1 MNRFRLRWRVFG
13 QDHPDPT
20 GETEMTTFT
29 RIITVLAV
37 LASPLALA
45 QYPQSAA
52 QSKGHWQE
60 APQQVRWQ
68 QDPRQYPQ
76 QGQWQQNPQSGT
88 WQQQPQHPQQPGGWQ
103 PPRQA
108 PQPGHWQQPSPQQ
121 RPHGQWQQQPGPGGG
136 PAQQGNPL
144 QQLMSMERQ
153 DMGVPPQSS
162 LKNGNMGGPTPASI
176 PGGRVITTPEV
187 LQALNNPQAGVIVLD
202 VLGAQQRLPNAV
214 NVVDAS
220 AGGSFDDRT
229 QSQFENQLRQLTN
242 GRKDVPMILYCS
254 SINCWMS
261 YNAALRAIHAG
272 YTSVYWYRGGLE
284 AWNTMAQMSMQYG
297 NARPQGANW

>member
-1 MNRFRLRWRVFG
+1 
-13 QDHPDPT
+13 
-20 GETEMTTFT
+20 MTTFT
-29 RIITVLAV
+29 RILTVLA
-37 LASPLALA
+37 LLTSPLAFA

-52 QSKGHWQE
+52 QSSDHWQQ
-60 APQQVRWQ
+60 APQQAQWQ

-76 QGQWQQNPQSGT
+76 QGQWQQNPQNGT
-88 WQQQPQHPQQPGGWQ
+88 WQQPQPPQPPQGGWQ
-103 PPRQA
+103 
-108 PQPGHWQQPSPQQ
+108 Q
-121 RPHGQWQQQPGPGGG
+121 RPGQSQNPGQWQQQSPQQPPRGQWSQPPGHGQG

-176 PGGRVITTPEV
+176 PGGRLITTPEV
-187 LQALNNPQAGVIVLD
+187 LQALNNPRANVVVLD

-214 NVVDAS
+214 NAVDAS
-220 AGGSFDDRT
+220 AGGSFNDRT
-229 QSQFENQLRQLTN
+229 QSEFENQLSQLTN
-242 GRKDVPMILYCS
+242 GRMDAPMILYCS

-272 YTSVYWYRGGLE
+272 YTNVYWYRGGLE

-297 NARPQGANW
+297 NAQPQGAGW

>member
-1 MNRFRLRWRVFG
+1 
-13 QDHPDPT
+13 
-20 GETEMTTFT
+20 MTTFMRT
-29 RIITVLAV
+29 VTVLA
-37 LASPLALA
+37 LLTSPLAIA
-45 QYPQSAA
+45 QQPHS
-52 QSKGHWQE
+52 SSPSHWQQ
-60 APQQVRWQ
+60 A
-68 QDPRQYPQ
+68 PQ
-76 QGQWQQNPQSGT
+76 QGQWQQAPQQHPRQGQ
-88 WQQQPQHPQQPGGWQ
+88 WQQPPQQ

-108 PQPGHWQQPSPQQ
+108 PPPGHWQQPSPQQ
-121 RPHGQWQQQPGPGGG
+121 PPHGQWQQQPGPGGG

-162 LKNGNMGGPTPASI
+162 LKDGNMGGPTPASI

-214 NVVDAS
+214 NALDAS

-254 SINCWMS
+254 SVNCWMS

-297 NARPQGANW
+297 NAQPQRSGW